1 MLIDLLWKMGLFSF
15 SLSFVC
21 RNEKLMGPLL
31 CWWQVEN
38 EYGPMEYEL
47 GAPGRAYAT
56 WAAKM
61 AVSLKTGVPWVMCK
75 QDDAPDPVVSISV
88 LAPLFSYCLF
98 DAPTAL
104 KISVD
109 WTKPQ
114 VSSYI

>member
-1 MLIDLLWKMGLFSF
+1 MENGSVLFQSTGLSL

-21 RNEKLMGPLL
+21 TNEKLMGHLL

-56 WAAKM
+56 LAANM

-75 QDDAPDPVVSISV
+75 QDDAPDPVVSTSV
-88 LAPLFSYCLF
+88 LPSLFLIF
-98 DAPTAL
+98 F
-104 KISVD
+104 V
-109 WTKPQ
+109 
-114 VSSYI
+114 